1 MRNVDIK
8 QYATKK
14 RKGQR
19 QNQRRIFKNLEMN
32 ENTNI
37 SFQNLWH
44 AEKDVSKREFN
55 GGTSL
60 PLETRKI

>member
-1 MRNVDIK
+1 
-8 QYATKK
+8 
-14 RKGQR
+14 
-19 QNQRRIFKNLEMN
+19 MN

-44 AEKDVSKREFN
+44 AEKNVSKREFN

>member
-1 MRNVDIK
+1 
-8 QYATKK
+8 
-14 RKGQR
+14 
-19 QNQRRIFKNLEMN
+19 MN

-44 AEKDVSKREFN
+44 AEKNASKREFN